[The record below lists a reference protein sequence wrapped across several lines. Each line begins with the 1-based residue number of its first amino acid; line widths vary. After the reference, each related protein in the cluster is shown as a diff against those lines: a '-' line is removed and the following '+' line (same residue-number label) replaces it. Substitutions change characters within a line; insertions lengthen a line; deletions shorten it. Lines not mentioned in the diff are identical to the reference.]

1 MKGLIRSQTSTPM
14 TLFQLSWT
22 SDARMR
28 VMTFVA
34 IMLALVGGSQ
44 GWLLITSTNST

>member
-1 MKGLIRSQTSTPM
+1 M

-22 SDARMR
+22 SDARMM
-28 VMTFVA
+28 VMTSIA

-44 GWLLITSTNST
+44 GWLLIRSTNTT